1 MENLKLENF
10 STGYTNDFIIKSID
24 LSVKSGEWLGI
35 IGPNG
40 AGKSTLIKGICRII
54 KPFQGSLYL
63 NGKDINRF
71 TNKIISQTISFLPQ
85 QFNSNMQV
93 TVKELVA
100 LGRSPYKDFWEF
112 DLNKID
118 NEKINEAL
126 NLVDMYDFKDTL
138 ITQISG
144 GQRQRAYLALAL
156 AQDPEILIMDEPTNA
171 LDLKYQIKFLEIIK
185 KLKEKKDI
193 SIITILHDLNLTARY
208 AEKILALKNGRSL
221 GYGTCH
227 EIISEK
233 KIKDIFDVNVLV
245 SDTPYGKQVYAI
257 N

>member
-100 LGRSPYKDFWEF
+100 LGRSPYKKFWEF
-112 DLNKID
+112 DLNKTD
-118 NEKINEAL
+118 KKKINEAL

-138 ITQISG
+138 ITQLSG

-156 AQDPEILIMDEPTNA
+156 AQDPEILILDEPTNA

-185 KLKEKKDI
+185 KLKEKKDL

-221 GYGTCH
+221 GYGSCR

-245 SDTPYGKQVYAI
+245 SDTPYGKQIYPI

>member
-1 MENLKLENF
+1 MENLKLEKF
-10 STGYTNDFIIKSID
+10 STGYVNNFIIKSIN
-24 LSVKSGEWLGI
+24 LSLKNGEWLGV

-54 KPFQGSLYL
+54 KPFQGNIYL
-63 NGKDINRF
+63 KEKEITRY
-71 TNKIISQTISFLPQ
+71 TNKFISQTIAFLPQ
-85 QFNSNMQV
+85 QFNANIQI

-100 LGRSPYKDFWEF
+100 LGRSPYKNFWEF
-112 DLNKID
+112 DLNKTD

-126 NLVDMYDFKDTL
+126 NLVDIYDFKDAL

-156 AQDPEILIMDEPTNA
+156 AQDPEILILDEPTTA

-185 KLKEKKDI
+185 KLKEKKGL
-193 SIITILHDLNLTARY
+193 SIITILHDLNLSARY
-208 AEKILALKNGRSL
+208 AEKILALKNGESA
-221 GYGTCH
+221 GYGTCN

-245 SDTPYGKQVYAI
+245 SNTSYGKQIYPI

>member
-10 STGYTNDFIIKSID
+10 STGYSNNFVIKAID
-24 LSVKSGEWLGI
+24 LSLKSGEWLGV

-40 AGKSTLIKGICRII
+40 SGKSTLVKGICRII
-54 KPFQGSLYL
+54 KSYQGSIYMK
-63 NGKDINRF
+63 GRDISRY
-71 TNKIISQTISFLPQ
+71 TNKLISQTISFLPQ
-85 QFNSNMQV
+85 QFNSNLQV
-93 TVKELVA
+93 TVRELVA

-112 DLNKID
+112 DLNKTD

-126 NLVDMYDFKDTL
+126 NLVDIYDLKDTL

-156 AQDPEILIMDEPTNA
+156 AQDPEILILDEPTNA

-208 AEKILALKNGRSL
+208 SEKILALKNGESR
-221 GYGTCH
+221 GYGTCND
-227 EIISEK
+227 IINEK
-233 KIKDIFDVNVLV
+233 KIKDIFDVSVLV

>member
-1 MENLKLENF
+1 MENLKLEKF
-10 STGYTNDFIIKSID
+10 STGYANNFIIKSIN
-24 LSVKSGEWLGI
+24 LSLKNGEWLGV

-40 AGKSTLIKGICRII
+40 SGKSTLIKGICRII
-54 KPFQGSLYL
+54 KPFQGNIYL
-63 NGKDINRF
+63 KEKEISRY
-71 TNKIISQTISFLPQ
+71 TNKLISQTIAFLPQ
-85 QFNSNMQV
+85 QFNTNIQI

-100 LGRSPYKDFWEF
+100 LGRSPYKSFWEF
-112 DLNKID
+112 DLNKTD
-118 NEKINEAL
+118 NEKINEVL
-126 NLVDMYDFKDTL
+126 NLVDIYDFKDTL

-156 AQDPEILIMDEPTNA
+156 AQDPEILILDEPTTA

-185 KLKEKKDI
+185 KLKEKKGV
-193 SIITILHDLNLTARY
+193 SIITILHDLNLSARY
-208 AEKILALKNGRSL
+208 AEKILALKNGETV
-221 GYGTCH
+221 GYGTCN

-245 SDTPYGKQVYAI
+245 SNTPYGKQIYPI

>member
-1 MENLKLENF
+1 MENLKLEKF
-10 STGYTNDFIIKSID
+10 STGYANNFIIKSIN
-24 LSVKSGEWLGI
+24 LSLKNGEWLGV

-40 AGKSTLIKGICRII
+40 SGKSTLIKGICRII
-54 KPFQGSLYL
+54 KPFQGNIYL
-63 NGKDINRF
+63 KEKEISRY
-71 TNKIISQTISFLPQ
+71 TNKLISQTIAFLPQ
-85 QFNSNMQV
+85 QFNTNIQI

-100 LGRSPYKDFWEF
+100 LGRSPYKSFWEF
-112 DLNKID
+112 DLNKTD
-118 NEKINEAL
+118 NEKINEVL
-126 NLVDMYDFKDTL
+126 NLVDIYDYKDTL

-156 AQDPEILIMDEPTNA
+156 AQDPEILILDEPTTA

-185 KLKEKKDI
+185 KLKEKKGV
-193 SIITILHDLNLTARY
+193 SIITILHDLNLSARY
-208 AEKILALKNGRSL
+208 AEKILALKNGETV
-221 GYGTCH
+221 GYGTCN

-245 SDTPYGKQVYAI
+245 SNTPYGKQIYPI